1 MNRLLL
7 ATSALLLS
15 CSGPMDVRG
24 GTLVI
29 ELRRYGS
36 VVWPWGSGTR
46 MTLSNELDDPRGFAG
61 FELDI
66 AGTTLTARHFAVEE
80 RPAFGLPDTG
90 RTHFT
95 MRLMQDGQVV
105 AEGSGSWELKPG
117 AEWRLEVNR
126 APYPPGEGFTGFG
139 NPGKPH
145 PDCTWFW
152 CHAKWRFPIEEH
164 AANYEHEG
172 IWLTLYREDIC
183 ADICP

>member
-1 MNRLLL
+1 MTRLLL
-7 ATSALLLS
+7 ATSVLLLS
-15 CSGPMDVRG
+15 CADPLDVQS

-29 ELRRYGS
+29 ELRKYGS
-36 VVWPWGSGTR
+36 VVWPRGGGTR
-46 MTLSNELDDPRGFAG
+46 MTLANELDDPRGFAG

-80 RPAFGLPDTG
+80 LPAFGASDTG
-90 RTHFT
+90 RKHFT

-126 APYPPGEGFTGFG
+126 ASYPPSEGFTGFG
-139 NPGKPH
+139 NPH
-145 PDCTWFW
+145 PDCIW
-152 CHAKWRFPIEEH
+152 CYRNWRFPIAEH
-164 AANYEHEG
+164 AANYEHEA

-183 ADICP
+183 VDLCP